1 MPFFYLANKNQVNL
15 FGVSSFFL
23 NFAEINIVSMKKFK
37 LTTVLGSTTLQN
49 CVSLIGGGKSL
60 CSLLVVLAVFFSIC
74 ISSCT
79 SDDSEEEGQ
88 PTATRVSDLNAILV
102 SHDWEVTEAS
112 SLSGIAS
119 FNVLN
124 GRTHCKF
131 SYNTI
136 SFSREEMQYSLNG
149 TPKGTTTV
157 PAGEYSYAVKE
168 GVITIDNQIF
178 VISIIN
184 DDSLVLLNEG
194 WKVVLKGKVEGM
206 GL

>member
-1 MPFFYLANKNQVNL
+1 MKMHNYTS
-15 FGVSSFFL
+15 VSD
-23 NFAEINIVSMKKFK
+23 SMAQRFCPKP
-37 LTTVLGSTTLQN
+37 
-49 CVSLIGGGKSL
+49 IGGGKSL
-60 CSLLVVLAVFFSIC
+60 NSLLIVLAVFLIFGFYSC
-74 ISSCT
+74 SST
-79 SDDSEEEGQ
+79 DSEEEGQ
-88 PTATRVSDLNAILV
+88 PTATRASDLNALLV

-136 SFSREEMQYSLNG
+136 SFSREEMQYSFDG
-149 TPKGTTTV
+149 TSEGTKIV

-168 GVITIDNQIF
+168 GTITIDNQIF
-178 VISIIN
+178 TVSIIN

-194 WKVVLKGKVEGM
+194 
-206 GL
+206 

>member
-1 MPFFYLANKNQVNL
+1 MNMHNYTS
-15 FGVSSFFL
+15 VSD
-23 NFAEINIVSMKKFK
+23 SM
-37 LTTVLGSTTLQN
+37 TLRF
-49 CVSLIGGGKSL
+49 CPKPIGGGKSL
-60 CSLLVVLAVFFSIC
+60 NSLLIVLAVFLIFG
-74 ISSCT
+74 ISSCS
-79 SDDSEEEGQ
+79 SDDSIEEAE
-88 PTATRVSDLNAILV
+88 PTATRVSDLNALLV

-168 GVITIDNQIF
+168 GVITIDNNF
-178 VISIIN
+178 FAISIIN
-184 DDSLVLLNEG
+184 DDSLVLRNEG
-194 WKVVLKGKVEGM
+194 WKIVLKSKEK
-206 GL
+206 

>member
-1 MPFFYLANKNQVNL
+1 
-15 FGVSSFFL
+15 
-23 NFAEINIVSMKKFK
+23 
-37 LTTVLGSTTLQN
+37 
-49 CVSLIGGGKSL
+49 
-60 CSLLVVLAVFFSIC
+60 
-74 ISSCT
+74 
-79 SDDSEEEGQ
+79 
-88 PTATRVSDLNAILV
+88 
-102 SHDWEVTEAS
+102 
-112 SLSGIAS
+112 
-119 FNVLN
+119 
-124 GRTHCKF
+124 
-131 SYNTI
+131 
-136 SFSREEMQYSLNG
+136 MQYSLNG

>member
-1 MPFFYLANKNQVNL
+1 
-15 FGVSSFFL
+15 
-23 NFAEINIVSMKKFK
+23 MKKFK

-136 SFSREEMQYSLNG
+136 SFSREEMQYSFDG
-149 TPKGTTTV
+149 TSEGTKIV
-157 PAGEYSYAVKE
+157 PAGEYSYVVKE
-168 GVITIDNQIF
+168 GTITIDNQIF
-178 VISIIN
+178 NVNIISDN
-184 DDSLVLLNEG
+184 SLVLQNEG
-194 WKVVLKGKVEGM
+194 WKVVLVGEGE
-206 GL
+206 